1 MSEGETHTDTAGE
14 TTDADD
20 ASADDNAG
28 LSDTAAFWIAGITSV
43 VVAVGSVWLFQ
54 GPFYQTMLRVRPTV
68 AGGGVGSEWVAGN
81 TEPVLNAMIALIHF
95 ADVIMGVFII
105 VMVVIHWAAFRRLA
119 DRMQPPE
126 GAEREVAADGSGA
139 ESDRSSGGDRA

>member
-1 MSEGETHTDTAGE
+1 MSEGDTHTGTASE

-20 ASADDNAG
+20 ASADENAG

-81 TEPVLNAMIALIHF
+81 TEPVLNAMITLIHF

-119 DRMQPPE
+119 DHMQPP
-126 GAEREVAADGSGA
+126 GGDREVAADGSGE
-139 ESDRSSGGDRA
+139 ESAGSSGGDRA